1 MVKIEYMQS
10 KQKYIVLFNILLHF
24 YSFVHYLNLRVS
36 RKTLG
41 LFICPCWKNQCIKL
55 FVSCSPIACSKNFYC
70 NLKSYMKRFIRLV
83 KAMTSYH
90 IQCGN
95 GCASDTKTN
104 YEASPGFSESLLT
117 FLKSSANCDV
127 PSPAPRTRTIYCSFD
142 SSPSTRRI
150 PVNDLHF

>member
-70 NLKSYMKRFIRLV
+70 NLKSYMKRFIRLL

-104 YEASPGFSESLLT
+104 YEASPGFSESLLN
-117 FLKSSANCDV
+117 FLKSSANCNV
-127 PSPAPRTRTIYCSFD
+127 PYFAPRTHAILQF
-142 SSPSTRRI
+142 
-150 PVNDLHF
+150 